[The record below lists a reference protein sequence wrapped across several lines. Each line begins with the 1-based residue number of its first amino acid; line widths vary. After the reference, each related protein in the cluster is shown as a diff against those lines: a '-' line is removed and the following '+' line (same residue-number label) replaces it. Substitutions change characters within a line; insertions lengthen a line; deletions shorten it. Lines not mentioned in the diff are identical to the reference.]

1 MIRAKNTTTHAPLPL
16 PDLTPAER
24 EALLNRQAR
33 LTPRLAGTATP
44 LDAIYANPRKAPAA
58 ASAELAVAARR
69 ALLVA
74 HRTAPQD

>member
-33 LTPRLAGTATP
+33 LTPRLAGNPSP
-44 LDAIYANPRKAPAA
+44 LAAIYANPRSTPTA